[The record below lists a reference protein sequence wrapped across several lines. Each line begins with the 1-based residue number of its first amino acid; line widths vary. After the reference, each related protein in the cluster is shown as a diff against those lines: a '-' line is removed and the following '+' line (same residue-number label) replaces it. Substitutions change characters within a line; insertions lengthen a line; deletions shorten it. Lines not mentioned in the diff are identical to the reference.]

1 MGIGRFFCVALPFAL
16 TVGSIIFLLVG
27 ALAGVAD
34 KSLYIFRL
42 DVEHL
47 SIDPV
52 GVDSILKNIES
63 RHSRDLPDL
72 HDRAAK
78 TSNITAADLGLA
90 KVYDIAL
97 WGYCYNDQKGKRHC
111 TKAKFDWANEA
122 LNTSYVE
129 HFGSAAGYEIDLP
142 KEITDALSAFKHVTK
157 WTEVAYL
164 LAFVALAVEIVLGI
178 FANCSRLVSCCT
190 WIIAGIAAVLVCC
203 AAGLSTALA
212 AIVVGAVEASAK
224 YYGVKGK
231 INTSFLSVVWISAA
245 LAIGA
250 SLFWVFTI
258 CCCKPEH
265 RSKDRKNRRSDGEK
279 LLPTKGYAPLG
290 SEHEMTSGNYYN
302 HNQSQSQYGG
312 SRYPSGAR
320 SDLAYEPYS
329 HRA

>member
-34 KSLYIFRL
+34 KSLYLFRL
-42 DVEHL
+42 NVEHL
-47 SIDPV
+47 SIDPA
-52 GVDSILKNIES
+52 GVDSIIDNI
-63 RHSRDLPDL
+63 HSRDL

-78 TSNITAADLGLA
+78 TTNITAADLGLA
-90 KVYDIAL
+90 KVYDVSL
-97 WGYCYNDQKGKRHC
+97 WGYCYTDQKNKRHC
-111 TKAKFDWANEA
+111 SKPKFDWPNEA

-129 HFGSAAGYEIDLP
+129 HFGSAAGVEIDLP
-142 KEITDALSAFKHVTK
+142 KEITDALKAFRHVTK
-157 WTEVAYL
+157 WTEVAYIV
-164 LAFVALAVEIVLGI
+164 AFIALAVEIVLGI

-190 WIIAGIAAVLVCC
+190 WIIAGLASVIVCC
-203 AAGLSTALA
+203 AAILSTVMA
-212 AIVVGAVEASAK
+212 AVVVGAVEASAK

-231 INTSFLSVVWISAA
+231 INTTFLSVVWLSVA

-265 RSKDRKNRRSDGEK
+265 RSKERKNRHSDGEK
-279 LLPTKGYAPLG
+279 LLPTGAGGYAPIG
-290 SEHEMTSGNYYN
+290 NDHEGTGGNYYN
-302 HNQSQSQYGG
+302 HNQSQSQYGA
-312 SRYPSGAR
+312 SRGAR